1 MATVT
6 LTRFVPVPVPRA
18 WRAWTDPV
26 ELARWWWPMFPDST
40 YDWSPGPGATYAIH
54 SRAAG
59 FGVRGHFT
67 EVDEPRRLV
76 FAWSWV
82 DGDDEEPVPGTVEV
96 TFEAQDGGTLVTVQ
110 HTSPH
115 SRADMAGLV
124 EGWNGVLDRLAEV
137 TELV

>member
-6 LTRFVPVPVPRA
+6 LTRHVPVPVPRA
-18 WRAWTDPV
+18 WRAWSNPA
-26 ELARWWWPMFPDST
+26 ELARWWWPMLPDTT
-40 YDWSPGPGATYAIH
+40 YDWSPEPGAAYAIH

-76 FAWSWV
+76 FDWAWVS
-82 DGDDEEPVPGTVEV
+82 GDEVEPVPGTVEV
-96 TFEAQDGGTLVTVQ
+96 TFEARGAGTLVTVQ

-115 SRADMAGLV
+115 DRSEMAGLV
-124 EGWNGVLDRLAEV
+124 EGWHAVLDRLTGV